1 MASREVYKF
10 EEFTLDVSERRLS
23 RGGRTV
29 PLAPK
34 AQGVLVALV
43 RNAGRLV
50 TKSELL
56 ESVWPECF
64 VEEGI
69 LTVHVSSLR
78 RALGDAN
85 RSPHYIDT
93 VPRSGYRFI
102 AAVSLQEQEGQPST
116 ATRSIAVLPA
126 QPIMP
131 DGSEGERSIGLALA
145 DALIG
150 LLGRF
155 EAIVIRPIRAVH
167 VYTNGTQDPVAIG
180 RSLQVD
186 AVLYPRFDRTADR
199 MRVIATL
206 TRSRDGACV
215 WSGEFDETG
224 PDGPAISEAVV
235 HSLAAH
241 LGIEVGKA
249 DLGGLRHET
258 QVARGPV
265 RQASTA
271 RVYELLGRGRFHL
284 LSASMFEVPKA
295 VAAFRAAT
303 ELDATYAAAHAGLAL
318 ACCAQAELRVAAFA
332 DAYREAKAAALGALA
347 MDDSCADA
355 QVALGAV
362 LFLSEWNWVGAQ
374 RSLQRALVLNPNHT
388 EGYLLY
394 GRVLEAVGR
403 LQEGLDMKLRALE
416 RDPFSPLV
424 HLQIAMSYWNQRRY
438 DESIEWATRTL
449 DLDPRHLGARE
460 FLAGAY
466 LMKGDLDRYMA
477 ESLTHAESYGVAAE
491 FMEPFKQAYAT
502 GGRAGVVRY
511 TIQHFAKGE
520 HNAPAMQLALMYGE
534 AGDLDTAFTHLD
546 RAIDSRDPCLVHLAV
561 APQWDHL
568 RADPRFRERLERIGL
583 DAVNES

>member
-1 MASREVYKF
+1 MTSREVYRF
-10 EEFTLDVSERRLS
+10 NDFTLDVSERRLS

-34 AQGVLVALV
+34 AQDVLLALV

-50 TKSELL
+50 TKGELL
-56 ESVWPECF
+56 ELVWPECF

-69 LTVHVSSLR
+69 LTVHVSGLR

-85 RSPHYIDT
+85 RSPQYIET

-102 AAVSLQEQEGQPST
+102 AAVSLEDQEVRGST
-116 ATRSIAVLPA
+116 APWSIAVLPA
-126 QPIMP
+126 QPITP
-131 DGSEGERSIGLALA
+131 NGTDDERSIGLALA
-145 DALIG
+145 DAVIG

-155 EAIVIRPIRAVH
+155 NQIVVRPIRAVH
-167 VYTNGTQDPVAIG
+167 LHTSGTPDLAAIG

-186 AVLYPRFDRTADR
+186 GVVHSRFDNTADR
-199 MRVIATL
+199 FTVMATL

-224 PDGPAISEAVV
+224 PEGPAIPEAVV

-241 LGIEVGKA
+241 LGLELSRA
-249 DLGGLRHET
+249 GGLRHET
-258 QVARGPV
+258 QLARGPV
-265 RQASTA
+265 RPANTA

-303 ELDATYAAAHAGLAL
+303 ELDPTYAAAHAGLAL
-318 ACCAQAELRVAAFA
+318 ACCAQAELRVATPL
-332 DAYREAKAAALGALA
+332 DAYREARAAALGALA

-362 LFLSEWNWVGAQ
+362 LFLSEWNWAGAQ
-374 RSLQRALVLNPNHT
+374 RSLTRALTINPNHT

-394 GRVLEAVGR
+394 GRLLEALGR

-416 RDPFSPLV
+416 RDPLSPLV
-424 HLQIAMSYWNQRRY
+424 HLQLAMSYWNQRRY
-438 DESIEWATRTL
+438 DESVEWATRTL

-466 LMKGDLDRYMA
+466 LMKGDVARYMA
-477 ESLTHAESYGVAAE
+477 ENLIHAESHGVAAE
-491 FMEPFKQAYAT
+491 VMEPFKRAYAT
-502 GGRAGVVRY
+502 GGRAGIVQYSIR
-511 TIQHFAKGE
+511 HFANPA
-520 HNAPAMQLALMYGE
+520 HSAPALQLALLYGE
-534 AGDLDTAFTHLD
+534 AGNLDTAFTHLD
-546 RAIDSRDPCLVHLAV
+546 RAIDGRDPCLVHLAV

-568 RADPRFRERLERIGL
+568 RADPRFDERLARMGL
-583 DAVNES
+583 NTG